1 MKFKCCCLSLL
12 LSFCLL
18 LSVPII
24 SFADLATDSQAVVID
39 RESIQPFSIGI
50 APRSS
55 ISTIENTVN
64 YNGVL
69 AVLVYYDM
77 SNNIHTSY
85 NQVNSDGS
93 FSFPRPLNYSSPI
106 RFGVY
111 LNSLAIPSSG
121 IFRVVAD
128 FGMHTPMTYS
138 SSTVGVGRGNTNA
151 SWESNYSSAFSL
163 VQSYGDFQ
171 ISGNVEFGVA
181 SSMEI
186 SALISGIVPSDISGV
201 VKINF
206 SRTTSSPNLTSPG
219 SDSVGQDIQNNI
231 SDNTGKMAAEQE
243 KTNGFLVEI
252 IQTIS
257 NQLKSFW
264 DQLAGEFTNLYNKM
278 NQHHQEDLQKID
290 DQTFAITENDN
301 KNTNILTSAL
311 ERLGN
316 FLIDGLKGLFIPSDD
331 FFQTYFDDLFS
342 WFSDRLGFLSFPID
356 LLAQLVEMFL
366 GSSSTDFIVTLP
378 SFDIMGESLFQE
390 ASFNL
395 TQFLNE
401 NFGFVLNA
409 IRLGVSLIIIFN
421 FIKLC
426 ERKWEEVMMN

>member
-1 MKFKCCCLSLL
+1 MKVKNKGSILSLL
-12 LSFCLL
+12 LSLCLAL
-18 LSVPII
+18 LVPF
-24 SFADLATDSQAVVID
+24 SSLADLATDSQVDYIVDDEIIVADEMI
-39 RESIQPFSIGI
+39 RSGTLRIT
-50 APRSS
+50 PRSS

-77 SNNIHTSY
+77 SNNIKTSY

-151 SWESNYSSAFSL
+151 SWESNYSSTFSL

-186 SALISGIVPSDISGV
+186 SALISGTVPSDISGV

-231 SDNTGKMAAEQE
+231 SDNTGKMAVEQE
-243 KTNGFLVEI
+243 KTNGLLVEI
-252 IQTIS
+252 ILTIS
-257 NQLKSFW
+257 NQLKAFW

-278 NQHHQEDLQKID
+278 NQQHQEKLDAD
-290 DQTFAITENDN
+290 RNNTEDIISNQN
-301 KNTNILTSAL
+301 QNTNQIVNGYDSSAL
-311 ERLGN
+311 DNSSNNLNDTLTEYNGLQNSISESMAPHLKNFEPRNLNEYPSGVLGSLLFFGNYMQRIFESINN
-316 FLIDGLKGLFIPSDD
+316 FNLPI
-331 FFQTYFDDLFS
+331 T
-342 WFSDRLGFLSFPID
+342 LGF
-356 LLAQLVEMFL
+356 
-366 GSSSTDFIVTLP
+366 TL
-378 SFDIMGESLFQE
+378 
-390 ASFNL
+390 
-395 TQFLNE
+395 T
-401 NFGFVLNA
+401 FVLM
-409 IRLGVSLIIIFN
+409 LIGYF
-421 FIKLC
+421 
-426 ERKWEEVMMN
+426 RYGR